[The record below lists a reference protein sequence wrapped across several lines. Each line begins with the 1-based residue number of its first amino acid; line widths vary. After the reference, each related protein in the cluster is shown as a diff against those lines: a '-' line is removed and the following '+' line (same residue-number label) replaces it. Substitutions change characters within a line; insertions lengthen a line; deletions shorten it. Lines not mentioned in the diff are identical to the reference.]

1 MRRPLHHAVTIAT
14 LAMFTV
20 SAAASAQ
27 RANRG
32 QRQQNNYPESI
43 GIAGPPVLPPT
54 LATIVLD
61 HAADIGIADNQRT
74 ALESI
79 RQVQDSANKPWLA
92 KLDSLKPT
100 AIPAGGAKDLS
111 PEQQQDVATRKK
123 AIADVLDS
131 MHDTNAYA
139 REKVM
144 ALLTP
149 DQQQKAA
156 KYEDDA
162 RKKAEDATNDR
173 ARRVMNGANGG
184 MTRGGR
190 PPED

>member
-1 MRRPLHHAVTIAT
+1 MRRPLHYAAT
-14 LAMFTV
+14 LAVLSLSTV
-20 SAAASAQ
+20 STLVSAQ
-27 RANRG
+27 RANRD
-32 QRQQNNYPESI
+32 QRQQNKYPESI

-61 HAADIGIADNQRT
+61 HSADIGIVDNQRT
-74 ALESI
+74 MLESI
-79 RQVQDSANKPWLA
+79 RHAQDSANMPWLV

-100 AIPAGGAKDLS
+100 STPAGGAKDLS
-111 PEQQQDVATRKK
+111 PEQREEVATRRK
-123 AIADVLDS
+123 AISEVLDG
-131 MHDTNAYA
+131 MHDTNAFA
-139 REKVM
+139 REKIM
-144 ALLTP
+144 AMLTP

-156 KYEDDA
+156 KYEDEA
-162 RKKAEDATNDR
+162 RKKAEEDTNDR